1 MALEEAS
8 LIERAMQHS
17 RERRA
22 EQEVRAAP
30 VPTTLPARRRT
41 DHPRR
46 RRGDVVVPERGGFWL
61 VYLSNVISA
70 LLGAGLMYLILNGL
84 RPAPAESVTVVASE
98 PVLAPAVQSRQPTAS
113 IQAETAEAPV
123 VQAPAPAADPQAEA
137 RPVIEHWR
145 QAWSARDIDQYLA
158 SYSDNFVPADGGSR
172 AAWAEARRKN
182 FASRDS
188 IAVSVRGLTAEAD
201 GEDVIKVYFRQDY
214 ASGSYRETGQ
224 WKTLVLQR
232 EDAGWRIV
240 AETQTGPD

>member
-1 MALEEAS
+1 MALEDAS

-17 RERRA
+17 HQRRA

-46 RRGDVVVPERGGFWL
+46 RRGDVVVPERGSFWL
-61 VYLSNVISA
+61 MYLSNIVSA
-70 LLGAGLMYLILNGL
+70 LLGAGLMYLTLNGL
-84 RPAPAESVTVVASE
+84 RPTPAESVKLVSSE
-98 PVLAPAVQSRQPTAS
+98 PVVAPAVESRQPAAP
-113 IQAETAEAPV
+113 IQAETTEVPK
-123 VQAPAPAADPQAEA
+123 VQAPAPAVDLQAQA
-137 RPVIEHWR
+137 YPVIEHWR

-158 SYSDNFVPADGGSR
+158 SYSDNFVPADGASR

-201 GEDVIKVYFRQDY
+201 GEDAIKVYFQQDY
-214 ASGSYRETGQ
+214 ASGRYRESGQ

-240 AETQTGPD
+240 AETQSGPG